1 MSNGAGE
8 PGDHQLTQSAITSA
22 NETACY
28 HLGRG
33 AKREGGDLI
42 HQSLTTPGTV
52 LQALIDAAGPDTVEY
67 RAAVA
72 YVTGDGARRLA
83 EGLAEKLG
91 PAWTGMPKVIVTCFD
106 FGSTDLAAL
115 DLLRDEHNFEVRI
128 ANLQPGAAVAL
139 VGQSSFHPKV
149 YLAYG
154 SGDHVT
160 AVIGSANL
168 GRRALTVNTEV
179 VTTTT
184 VSRSEADAMWSELQD
199 SSVVLTEELAAYI
212 AARPL
217 RLKAPRQVE
226 PPVPTPVAPITLPVF
241 REVVE
246 SGSVVPANYEAFWV
260 EIGGPSGGSGN
271 QLELPRRAQRF
282 FGYTFDD
289 YDDQHH
295 VIGEPVLRRPPDAS
309 WSRPLT
315 WHGNNRMERIN
326 LPTLA
331 QGGVEYSHR
340 VVLFRRLADGSFEL
354 AVATLDSSSATAW
367 RNESSALGTIYR
379 FGPNS
384 PRRCGLF

>member
-28 HLGRG
+28 HLGRD

-199 SSVVLTEELAAYI
+199 SSVVLTEELAAAYI
-212 AARPL
+212 AARPQ

-226 PPVPTPVAPITLPVF
+226 PPSLRRLRQSPCPSFVKSLRADLWCPPTTK
-241 REVVE
+241 R
-246 SGSVVPANYEAFWV
+246 SGSRSADQAAVPAISLSYHAELNASSV
-260 EIGGPSGGSGN
+260 TPSMTTTTS
-271 QLELPRRAQRF
+271 
-282 FGYTFDD
+282 T
-289 YDDQHH
+289 
-295 VIGEPVLRRPPDAS
+295 
-309 WSRPLT
+309 T
-315 WHGNNRMERIN
+315 
-326 LPTLA
+326 
-331 QGGVEYSHR
+331 
-340 VVLFRRLADGSFEL
+340 
-354 AVATLDSSSATAW
+354 
-367 RNESSALGTIYR
+367 
-379 FGPNS
+379 
-384 PRRCGLF
+384 